1 MNREHLEAFREQFG
15 SEPDRFVRAPGR
27 VNLIGEHV
35 DYAGLPVF
43 PMALQYAV
51 HVAVRPRDDGLVRV
65 ASSDPGYPP
74 REFQLGPEIEPFSD
88 GDWGNYV
95 KAAAVAAVS
104 RYGADDRGADLWIR
118 SEVPVAA
125 GLSSSSALVVAV
137 LKSLLDVSEIDA
149 DPIELAAIAA
159 DAEQYVG
166 TRGGGM
172 DQAISVCASQGCAA
186 RIEFEP
192 VRVTPVP
199 VPDDW
204 RFVVA
209 DTGVQAHK
217 SGNAKETYNR
227 RRAAVEES
235 VERVGEELG
244 LADGDR
250 SYVRL
255 LSEHDTGELMAV
267 AQRVLDDRLLRR
279 FRHVVTE
286 ADRTRRAEAAMRE
299 SDAVAFGT
307 LMNASHESLRDDFEV
322 SGPELDRLVALAR
335 GAGALGARL
344 TGAGMGGCIVALCT
358 PDRVDSVLE
367 ALRDGY
373 FVDSP
378 GGEPPPDLDQRLFV
392 AIPSAG
398 ASVSRL

>member
-1 MNREHLEAFREQFG
+1 MIDWLAQAFREQYG
-15 SEPDRFVRAPGR
+15 SVPDRHVRAPGR

-51 HVAVRPRDDGLVRV
+51 HVAVRPRDDQLVRV
-65 ASSDPGYPP
+65 ATSDPGYEP
-74 REFQLGPEIEPFSD
+74 REFELGPEIEPFPD

-95 KAAAVAAVS
+95 KAAAVAAAS
-104 RYGADDRGADLWIR
+104 HYGAARGADLWIDSR
-118 SEVPVAA
+118 VPVAA

-137 LKSLLDVSEIDA
+137 LKALLDASEIEPDS
-149 DPIELAAIAA
+149 IELPEVAA

-172 DQAISVCASQGCAA
+172 DQAISVCAREGCAA
-186 RIEFEP
+186 RIEFDP
-192 VRVTPVP
+192 VRVTPVA
-199 VPDDW
+199 VPAGW

-217 SGNAKETYNR
+217 SGNAKQTYNS
-227 RRAAVEES
+227 RRAAVEEA
-235 VERVGEELG
+235 VERVAELLG
-244 LADGDR
+244 LPEGER
-250 SYVRL
+250 TYTRL
-255 LSEHDTGELMAV
+255 LSEYSVPELLEPA
-267 AQRVLDDRLLRR
+267 AEVLDERLLKR

-286 ADRTRRAEAAMRE
+286 AERTRRAEAAMRDDDPE
-299 SDAVAFGT
+299 FFGE
-307 LMNASHESLRDDFEV
+307 LMNASHGSLREDFEV
-322 SGPELDRLVALAR
+322 SGPELDRLVSLAR

-344 TGAGMGGCIVALCT
+344 TGAGMGGCMVALCT
-358 PDRVDSVLE
+358 PDRVESVLE

-378 GGEPPPDLDQRLFV
+378 GGDPPPDLDQRLFV

-398 ASVSRL
+398 ASVSRR

>member
-1 MNREHLEAFREQFG
+1 MMSTAHAEAFREQFG
-15 SEPDRFVRAPGR
+15 SDPDRFVRAPGR

-74 REFQLGPEIEPFSD
+74 RAFQLGPEIEPYSD

-95 KAAAVAAVS
+95 KAAAVAAAS
-104 RYGADDRGADLWIR
+104 RYGADRGADLWIR

-137 LKSLLDVSEIDA
+137 LKSLLDVSGIDA
-149 DPIELAAIAA
+149 DPIELAAVAA

-172 DQAISVCASQGCAA
+172 DQAISVCAAEGSAA
-186 RIEFEP
+186 RIEFDP
-192 VRVTPVP
+192 VRVTPVS
-199 VPDDW
+199 VPADW

-217 SGNAKETYNR
+217 SGNAKEAYNR

-235 VERVGEELG
+235 VEIVGQELG

-250 SYVRL
+250 RYPRL
-255 LSEHDTGELMAV
+255 LSEHDAGDLMAV
-267 AQRVLDDRLLRR
+267 AQQQLDDRLLRR

-299 SDAVAFGT
+299 CDAVAFGT

-335 GAGALGARL
+335 GAGGARL

-373 FVDSP
+373 FAATP
-378 GGEPPPDLDQRLFV
+378 GGDPPPDLDQRLFV

>member
-1 MNREHLEAFREQFG
+1 MSDRLWQAFKEQYG
-15 SEPDRFVRAPGR
+15 SEPDRHVRAPGR

-51 HVAVRPRDDGLVRV
+51 HIAVRPRDDRIVRV
-65 ASSDPGYPP
+65 ATSDPAYEP
-74 REFQLGPEIEPFSD
+74 REFLLAPEIEPFTD

-95 KAAAVAAVS
+95 KAAAVGAAE
-104 RYGADDRGADLWIR
+104 RYGAARGADLWID
-118 SEVPVAA
+118 SQVPVAA

-137 LKSLLDVSEIDA
+137 LKSLLDVSGIDA
-149 DPIELAAIAA
+149 DPIELAEVAA
-159 DAEQYVG
+159 DSEQYVG

-172 DQAISVCASQGCAA
+172 DQAISVCAREGCAA
-186 RIEFEP
+186 RIEFDP

-199 VPDDW
+199 VPGDW

-217 SGNAKETYNR
+217 SGNAKEAYNQ

-235 VERVGEELG
+235 VELVGELLG
-244 LADGDR
+244 LPEGER
-250 SYVRL
+250 TYTRL
-255 LSEHDTGELMAV
+255 LSEYSVPELLEPA
-267 AQRVLDDRLLRR
+267 AEVLDERLLKR

-286 ADRTRRAEAAMRE
+286 AERTRRAEAAMR
-299 SDAVAFGT
+299 DDDPLFFGE
-307 LMNASHESLRDDFEV
+307 LMNGSHESLREDFEV
-322 SGPELDRLVALAR
+322 SGPELDRLVSLAR
-335 GAGALGARL
+335 GAGARGARL
-344 TGAGMGGCIVALCT
+344 TGAGMGGCMVALCT
-358 PDRVDSVLE
+358 PDRVDSVLD

-378 GGEPPPDLDQRLFV
+378 GGAPPPDLDQRLFV

-398 ASVSRL
+398 ASVSRR

>member
-1 MNREHLEAFREQFG
+1 MDFI
-15 SEPDRFVRAPGR
+15 PDRTVRAPGR

-51 HVAVRPRDDGLVRV
+51 HIAVRPRDDGLVRV
-65 ASSDPGYPP
+65 TSSDPDYES
-74 REFQLGPEIEPFSD
+74 REFELGPEIEPFPD

-95 KAAAVAAVS
+95 KAAAVAAAA
-104 RYGADDRGADLWIR
+104 RYGADRGADLWID
-118 SEVPVAA
+118 SQVPVAA

-137 LKSLLDVSEIDA
+137 LKALLDVSDIEV
-149 DPIELAAIAA
+149 DPIELAAVAA

-172 DQAISVCASQGCAA
+172 DQAISVCALEQCAA

-192 VRVTPVP
+192 VRVTPVRIP
-199 VPDDW
+199 EDW

-209 DTGVQAHK
+209 DTEVQAHK
-217 SGNAKETYNR
+217 SGDAKEAYNQ

-235 VERVGEELG
+235 VEIVGEKLG

-250 SYVRL
+250 AYARL
-255 LSEHDTGELMAV
+255 LSEHDPGELIAV
-267 AQRVLDDRLLRR
+267 AQQVLDSRLLRR

-286 ADRTRRAEAAMRE
+286 ADRTRRAEAAMRDDDPE
-299 SDAVAFGT
+299 AFGV

-322 SGPELDRLVALAR
+322 SGVELDELVALAR

-373 FVDSP
+373 FMYAP
-378 GGEPPPDLDQRLFV
+378 GREPPADLEQRLFV

-398 ASVSRL
+398 AAVSRL

>member
-1 MNREHLEAFREQFG
+1 MNAAHAKAFRERFG

-51 HVAVRPRDDGLVRV
+51 HIAVRPRDDRIVRV
-65 ASSDPGYPP
+65 ATSDPGYEP
-74 REFQLGPEIEPFSD
+74 REFLLAPEIEPFTD

-95 KAAAVAAVS
+95 KAAAVGAAE
-104 RYGADDRGADLWIR
+104 RYGAARGADLWID
-118 SEVPVAA
+118 SQVPVAA

-137 LKSLLDVSEIDA
+137 LKSLLDVSDIEV
-149 DPIELAAIAA
+149 DPIELAAVAA

-172 DQAISVCASQGCAA
+172 DQAISVCAREGCAA

-192 VRVTPVP
+192 VRVTPVS
-199 VPDDW
+199 VPADW

-217 SGNAKETYNR
+217 SGNAKEAYNQ

-235 VERVGEELG
+235 VELVGELLG
-244 LADGDR
+244 LPEGER
-250 SYVRL
+250 TYTRL
-255 LSEHDTGELMAV
+255 LSEYSVPELLEPA
-267 AQRVLDDRLLRR
+267 AEVLEDRLLRR

-286 ADRTRRAEAAMRE
+286 AERTWRAEAAMRDDHPE
-299 SDAVAFGT
+299 FFGE
-307 LMNASHESLRDDFEV
+307 LMNGSHASLRDDFEV

-335 GAGALGARL
+335 DAGALGARL
-344 TGAGMGGCIVALCT
+344 TGAGMGGCMVALCT
-358 PDRVDSVLE
+358 PDRVNSVLD

-378 GGEPPPDLDQRLFV
+378 GGDPPPDLEQRLFV

-398 ASVSRL
+398 ASVSRV

>member
-1 MNREHLEAFREQFG
+1 MKREHAEAYRERFG
-15 SEPDRFVRAPGR
+15 SAPDHIVRAPGW

-51 HVAVRPRDDGLVRV
+51 QVAVRPRDDQLVRV
-65 ASSDPGYPP
+65 ATSDPGYEPK
-74 REFQLGPEIEPFSD
+74 EFELGPEIAPFPD

-95 KAAAVAAVS
+95 KAAAVAAAS
-104 RYGADDRGADLWIR
+104 RYGAERGADLYID
-118 SEVPVAA
+118 SKVPVAA

-137 LKSLLDVSEIDA
+137 LKSLLDVSEIEV
-149 DPIELAAIAA
+149 DPIELAAVAA

-172 DQAISVCASQGCAA
+172 DQAISVCASEGCAA
-186 RIEFEP
+186 RIEFNP

-199 VPDDW
+199 VPNDW

-217 SGNAKETYNR
+217 SGNAKQTYNS

-235 VERVGEELG
+235 VERVGELLG
-244 LADGDR
+244 LPEGER
-250 SYVRL
+250 TYTRL
-255 LSEHDTGELMAV
+255 LSEYSVPELLEPA
-267 AQRVLDDRLLRR
+267 AEVLDDRLLRR

-286 ADRTRRAEAAMRE
+286 AERTRLAEAAMRDN
-299 SDAVAFGT
+299 DAATFGM
-307 LMNASHESLRDDFEV
+307 LMNGSHESLREDFEV
-322 SGPELDRLVALAR
+322 SGPELDRLVSLAR
-335 GAGALGARL
+335 GAGAIGARL
-344 TGAGMGGCIVALCT
+344 TGAGMGGCMVALCT

-367 ALRDGY
+367 ALRAGY

-378 GGEPPPDLDQRLFV
+378 GGDPPPNLEQRLFV

-398 ASVSRL
+398 ASVRRL